1 MNDTTIIDG
10 SYNGSHE
17 AISAGIEYLRELN
30 ADIVRTL
37 FLGDMRELGSESRE
51 LHEDIA
57 SQIIALDPAFVVLV
71 GEEMK
76 KYTLPLLLES
86 LGEMRVFHSFNAKI
100 AGQKVRE
107 LLYDTE

>member
-1 MNDTTIIDG
+1 
-10 SYNGSHE
+10 
-17 AISAGIEYLRELN
+17 
-30 ADIVRTL
+30 
-37 FLGDMRELGSESRE
+37 MRELGVDSRE

-76 KYTLPLLLES
+76 KYTLPLLIDS
-86 LGEMRVFHSFNAKI
+86 LGEARVFHSLNAKI